1 MEVARKLKADLKAP
15 YSVDAKDLM
24 VQRILSSYEKAL
36 LILRCNASTSE
47 LQTMNQAAPTL
58 LPGSPISVNGSPLRE
73 DVEGA
78 SKDHQ
83 EVKHDTK
90 KRKIMTK
97 WMDQIRVSFDSGLE
111 GAHEDGYNWRKYGQ
125 KDILSAK
132 YPRHRE
138 EDHYNY
144 IE

>member
-1 MEVARKLKADLKAP
+1 
-15 YSVDAKDLM
+15 
-24 VQRILSSYEKAL
+24 
-36 LILRCNASTSE
+36 
-47 LQTMNQAAPTL
+47 MNQAAPTL

-73 DVEGA
+73 DVKGA

-125 KDILSAK
+125 KDILGAK
-132 YPRHRE
+132 YPSEIE
-138 EDHYNY
+138 ESGLSDWVLLVFSSLLLLSASPSPLILHSSK
-144 IE
+144 